1 MEVREVKSFTQES
14 LRIIKKASE
23 DNKLVIVVGAG
34 VSMLSNFPSWKEVID
49 RFSGPFSEQKER
61 YSQNEYL
68 RIPQKY
74 YNLRGHKEY
83 YDLLRDIFDLDLQ
96 SNKIHDEILN
106 LNPIHLI
113 TTNYDDLLEQAIY
126 ARGLFY
132 DVIAKDEEVS
142 QTRTKK
148 FLIKMRF

>member
-1 MEVREVKSFTQES
+1 MEVNRLKPFTQES

-23 DNKLVIVVGAG
+23 DNKLVIVVGG

-49 RFSGPFSEQKER
+49 RFSGPFSEQKEC

-83 YDLLRDIFDLDLQ
+83 YDLLREIFDLDLQ
-96 SNKIHDEILN
+96 SHQIHDEILT
-106 LNPIHLI
+106 L
-113 TTNYDDLLEQAIY
+113 
-126 ARGLFY
+126 
-132 DVIAKDEEVS
+132 KC
-142 QTRTKK
+142 
-148 FLIKMRF
+148 

>member
-61 YSQNEYL
+61 LCPISRKRYMKD
-68 RIPQKY
+68 KY
-74 YNLRGHKEY
+74 AGIGFVRNL
-83 YDLLRDIFDLDLQ
+83 
-96 SNKIHDEILN
+96 
-106 LNPIHLI
+106 
-113 TTNYDDLLEQAIY
+113 
-126 ARGLFY
+126 
-132 DVIAKDEEVS
+132 
-142 QTRTKK
+142 
-148 FLIKMRF
+148 